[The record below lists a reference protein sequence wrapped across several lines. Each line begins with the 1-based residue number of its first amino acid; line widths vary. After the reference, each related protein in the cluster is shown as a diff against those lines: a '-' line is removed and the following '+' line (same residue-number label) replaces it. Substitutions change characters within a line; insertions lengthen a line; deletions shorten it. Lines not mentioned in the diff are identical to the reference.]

1 MGLGLHRIIVSCHP
15 KPAGGPAYF
24 CNKLLGFVHD
34 REIRF
39 LAPPVFTI
47 FPHYCPIFLYIA
59 HYSHS
64 LPFLLDSFIE
74 ARKLFERVKTSR
86 KIIPLPPFTQPYI
99 KSLASL
105 LSLFGTTAKSY
116 AQQKQMKH
124 DSQNGCGFNCS
135 PLTSLLLHF
144 IQFIC
149 FIVQDIIH
157 FWGRHT
163 AFGGQAPAIHTNL
176 NPLPAV
182 APPPPPD

>member
-1 MGLGLHRIIVSCHP
+1 MWGLVYTALS
-15 KPAGGPAYF
+15 
-24 CNKLLGFVHD
+24 
-34 REIRF
+34 F
-39 LAPPVFTI
+39 LATLSPRGVRRISAISCLDLSTTGKSD
-47 FPHYCPIFLYIA
+47 FLRRRFSRFFLITARYFSILLITPT
-59 HYSHS
+59 

-86 KIIPLPPFTQPYI
+86 KIIPLPPLTQPYI

-105 LSLFGTTAKSY
+105 LSLFGTTTKSY

-157 FWGRHT
+157 FWGRPT

-176 NPLPAV
+176 N
-182 APPPPPD
+182 

>member
-64 LPFLLDSFIE
+64 ALL
-74 ARKLFERVKTSR
+74 ARQLYRGQEIVRTGKNFEKNHSPS
-86 KIIPLPPFTQPYI
+86 PLTQPYI
-99 KSLASL
+99 KSLASV

-124 DSQNGCGFNCS
+124 DSQYGCGFDYIHM
-135 PLTSLLLHF
+135 TKLLLHF

-149 FIVQDIIH
+149 FSVQDIIH
-157 FWGRHT
+157 FWGRPT

-176 NPLPAV
+176 N
-182 APPPPPD
+182 